1 MQTSRP
7 NEPPKALPKYR
18 QIVDELRAAIAAN
31 QFGETGR
38 LPSENDLGAQFDVS
52 RLTVQRALKELE
64 IEGLLERR
72 PGSGTFATTR
82 ATPSG
87 KLLGLLIP
95 GLGETEIFEPIC
107 QGMASAGSSSGHALL
122 WSNLS
127 REGVNIEA
135 QTRQLCQ
142 EYISRRVSGVFF
154 APHEGYPEKDAA
166 NRTILEMLDQAN
178 IPVVILDH
186 CTETYPNRCPYDV
199 IGIDNR
205 RAGFRMTQHL
215 LGVGARKLIFWG
227 HPYAAPTVDA
237 RAHGFADAHR
247 DHCLPPGKIV
257 IGDCEDETLVSRW
270 LAAESP
276 DGFVCCNDRTAAK
289 LMHTLDTLGVEVP
302 EKIRIVGIDDVRYA
316 KLLRVP
322 LTTLRQPCTDMGAV
336 AVETML
342 SRIASPERPAR
353 DINLA
358 CEIVIRRSCGSPYN
372 G

>member
-1 MQTSRP
+1 MHTSRP
-7 NEPPKALPKYR
+7 NKPLKALPKYR
-18 QIVDELRAAIAAN
+18 QIVDELRAAISAN

-38 LPSENDLGAQFDVS
+38 LPSENDLGAQFEVS

-72 PGSGTFATTR
+72 AGSGTFATPR
-82 ATPSG
+82 PAVAG

-107 QGMASAGSSSGHALL
+107 QGMACAGSASGHALL

-127 REGVNIEA
+127 RDSVNLQA

-154 APHEGYPEKDAA
+154 APHEGFPEKDEA
-166 NRTILEMLDQAN
+166 NRAIIEMLDQAK

-186 CTETYPNRCPYDV
+186 CTEHYPNSGPYDV

-215 LGVGARKLIFWG
+215 LGTGARKLIFWG
-227 HPYAAPTVDA
+227 HPNAAPTVEA
-237 RAHGFADAHR
+237 RAQGFADAHR
-247 DHCLPPGKIV
+247 NQCMPPGHIV
-257 IGDCEDETLVSRW
+257 IGDCEDETLVRHW
-270 LAAESP
+270 LDAQSP
-276 DGFVCCNDRTAAK
+276 GGFVCCNDRTAAK

-322 LTTLRQPCTDMGAV
+322 LTTLRQPCADMGAV
-336 AVETML
+336 ALETML
-342 SRIASPERPAR
+342 SRIAFPQRPAR
-353 DINLA
+353 DIQLA
-358 CEIVIRRSCGSPYN
+358 CEIVIRRSCGSPFN